1 MWGSIFN
8 IHKSQIHMRD
18 RSHSQDQVA
27 LLHVVVRHTVLLLPS
42 QYASKID
49 VLHQK
54 DSFLQSRRHFPRPR
68 GQPIW
73 LHQHPKT
80 KMSAEYIQVGN
91 YIDFKDKIYIGNGS
105 FGIPIFNV
113 SIVTFF
119 VRQERHGFFSH
130 QAYFFYSAPLPR
142 NTNIQVNGK

>member
-1 MWGSIFN
+1 
-8 IHKSQIHMRD
+8 MRD

-54 DSFLQSRRHFPRPR
+54 DSFLQKSRRHFPRPR

-142 NTNIQVNGK
+142 NIVFKYVGKW